1 MSIDG
6 RAKSYG
12 KIWGGWKIGK
22 LLGTG
27 SGGKTAVFELTRDN
41 LTFTEHCAMKVINII
56 DEQVNYDEVSEEYK
70 EYYNSR
76 KKEIRKSAE
85 AEVNLMH
92 QLKNSYNVVQYYDF
106 EFNDWQEEDA
116 FGTDL
121 LIRMD
126 YLGNLNA
133 KMKKEGVTQAEIVN
147 IGIDICTALEGCAEH
162 NIIHRDI
169 KPDNIFT
176 NGTRYLLG
184 DFGISKIIEDG
195 MGAQTNKGTAHY
207 AAPEQFA
214 NATASNFYDNR
225 VDIYSL
231 ALTLYVLANKGKLP
245 FTNKVLNTQLAIQ
258 MRLTGTPFEEI
269 EGINPVLMQAI
280 LIGCKHNPDERYRTA
295 TAFKNALLAVKEIL
309 QNEGE
314 TVLTAEERKVYETEQ
329 ALKAQTGKQTEIL
342 AANDN
347 LVSYETEKAI
357 DMPVAPGAKNNY
369 ETQPALDI
377 SPVVAFSQENY
388 ETQPALDMS
397 PVVAVSEENYET
409 QPALD
414 MSPVVAVSEENY
426 ETQPALEM
434 PQMQAQVVTPATEP
448 EENYETQPA
457 LEMPQ
462 MQDQITTQTAQQIT
476 TVQQLSPSQES
487 KPIQL
492 VAPIQE
498 VEPIQLEAP
507 VQEVEPV
514 QLVAPTQVTQAV
526 EEEAPTEQ
534 VQDIS
539 LYPPIQLSYVE
550 IENLKSMAK
559 AKVLSDDYEGAY
571 DIFMKLVAAGED
583 NVMYTEISKIYNSN
597 KVVKNNPDAAVFWFK
612 KCIETTKDSW
622 TKSLAENRLGEI
634 YAGGIGVKRN
644 HEIAEEYFRSSAAKG
659 NPYAKKKFVAGKYVK

>member
-347 LVSYETEKAI
+347 LVSYETEKAM
-357 DMPVAPGAKNNY
+357 DMPVVPGAKN
-369 ETQPALDI
+369 
-377 SPVVAFSQENY
+377 
-388 ETQPALDMS
+388 
-397 PVVAVSEENYET
+397 NYET

-514 QLVAPTQVTQAV
+514 QLVAPTQVTQEV
-526 EEEAPTEQ
+526 EVEAPTEQ

>member
-347 LVSYETEKAI
+347 LVSYETEKAM
-357 DMPVAPGAKNNY
+357 DMPVVPGAKNNY
-369 ETQPALDI
+369 ETQPALDM
-377 SPVVAFSQENY
+377 SPVVAVSEENY

-434 PQMQAQVVTPATEP
+434 PQMQDQVVTPATEP

-462 MQDQITTQTAQQIT
+462 MQDQITTPTAQQIS

-514 QLVAPTQVTQAV
+514 QLVAPTQITQAV
-526 EEEAPTEQ
+526 EEAPTEQ

-571 DIFMKLVAAGED
+571 DIFMKLVSAGED

>member
-1 MSIDG
+1 
-6 RAKSYG
+6 
-12 KIWGGWKIGK
+12 
-22 LLGTG
+22 
-27 SGGKTAVFELTRDN
+27 
-41 LTFTEHCAMKVINII
+41 
-56 DEQVNYDEVSEEYK
+56 
-70 EYYNSR
+70 
-76 KKEIRKSAE
+76 
-85 AEVNLMH
+85 
-92 QLKNSYNVVQYYDF
+92 
-106 EFNDWQEEDA
+106 
-116 FGTDL
+116 
-121 LIRMD
+121 
-126 YLGNLNA
+126 
-133 KMKKEGVTQAEIVN
+133 MKKEGVTQAEIVN

-214 NATASNFYDNR
+214 NATASNFYDHR

-377 SPVVAFSQENY
+377 SPVVAVSQENYETQPALDMSPVVAVSEENY

>member
-369 ETQPALDI
+369 ETQPALD
-377 SPVVAFSQENY
+377 
-388 ETQPALDMS
+388 
-397 PVVAVSEENYET
+397 
-409 QPALD
+409 

-498 VEPIQLEAP
+498 VEPIQLEEP

>member
-347 LVSYETEKAI
+347 LVSYETEKAM
-357 DMPVAPGAKNNY
+357 DMPVVPGAKN
-369 ETQPALDI
+369 
-377 SPVVAFSQENY
+377 
-388 ETQPALDMS
+388 
-397 PVVAVSEENYET
+397 NYET

-434 PQMQAQVVTPATEP
+434 PQMQDQVVTPATEP

-462 MQDQITTQTAQQIT
+462 MQDQITTPTAQQIS

-514 QLVAPTQVTQAV
+514 QLVAPTQITQAV
-526 EEEAPTEQ
+526 EEAPTEQ

-571 DIFMKLVAAGED
+571 DIFMKLVSAGED

>member
-414 MSPVVAVSEENY
+414 MTSVVAVSEENY

-434 PQMQAQVVTPATEP
+434 PQMQAQ
-448 EENYETQPA
+448 
-457 LEMPQ
+457 
-462 MQDQITTQTAQQIT
+462 ITTTTAQQIS

-498 VEPIQLEAP
+498 VEPIQLEEP